1 MRHFY
6 TIDTVEINEA
16 AGVITIS
23 DSSSNPF
30 KVMMSLRHEGGYVS
44 ISISS
49 GPLEMALRPR
59 MQELARVLG
68 RLVPVGGLQ
77 TTRQVGT
84 GEAYLGVG
92 LREDGTLVLRPTIV
106 ADATGLMCFNL
117 LMPDAARKAL
127 FDWLPIETEV
137 TG

>member
-6 TIDTVEINEA
+6 TMDSVEINEA

-23 DSSSNPF
+23 DSTPNPF
-30 KVMMSLRHEGGYVS
+30 KVMMSLRHEGGFLS

-59 MQELARVLG
+59 MQELVRVLG

-84 GEAYLGVG
+84 GEAYLAVG

-117 LMPDAARKAL
+117 LMPDTARKAL
-127 FDWLPIETEV
+127 FDWLPVEMEAEN
-137 TG
+137 